1 MIAFILP
8 TFTDAAYNKSFY
20 LFFKK
25 YAPVSNNTSIYT
37 DLDLLTGKIPSRNY
51 TQNFKAFPMLKMTN
65 DIKAS
70 LDERADIFVL
80 TDEDAQFGNIF
91 NVIGNN
97 IYDVLILV
105 H

>member
-1 MIAFILP
+1 
-8 TFTDAAYNKSFY
+8 
-20 LFFKK
+20 
-25 YAPVSNNTSIYT
+25 
-37 DLDLLTGKIPSRNY
+37 
-51 TQNFKAFPMLKMTN
+51 MLKMTN